1 MLKMFSTQLS
11 GLFKKIQEQEE
22 FSFEDGARLLA
33 QAAVGDGNIYI
44 FGEKEMEAVISE
56 ALYSAEPF
64 EKIRRWDGKE
74 ENLTNA
80 DRVMIFSRYSHDDAA
95 VRAGK
100 WLLERGVPFI
110 AVSTHDTT
118 DSESL
123 VHLADVHM
131 NLHLKR
137 ALLPDDEGN
146 RFGYPAS
153 MAALFV
159 YYGLKFTLEDIL
171 EDY

>member
-22 FSFEDGARLLA
+22 FSFEDGARLIA
-33 QAAVGDGNIYI
+33 QAAVGDGSVYL
-44 FGEKEMEAVISE
+44 FGEDEMGAVISE

-64 EKIRRWDGKE
+64 EKVKRWDGQDE
-74 ENLTNA
+74 SLTSA
-80 DRVMIFSRYSHDDAA
+80 DRVIIFSRYSHDDAA
-95 VRAGK
+95 VSAGK
-100 WLLERGVPFI
+100 WLIEREIPFVS
-110 AVSTHDTT
+110 VSTHITT
-118 DSESL
+118 EKDNL
-123 VHLADVHM
+123 VHLADVHID
-131 NLHLKR
+131 LHLKR

-159 YYGLKFTLEDIL
+159 YYGLKFTLEEIM